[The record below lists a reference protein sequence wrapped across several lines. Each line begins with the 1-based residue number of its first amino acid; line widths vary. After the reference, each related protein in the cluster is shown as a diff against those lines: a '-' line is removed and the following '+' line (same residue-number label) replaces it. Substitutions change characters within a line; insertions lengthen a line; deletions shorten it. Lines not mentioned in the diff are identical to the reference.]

1 MFTKSGELKKIMKA
15 SLKSCGLIVGNI
27 QEHYLVCSD
36 RWGLYVEQA
45 FATNKFKA
53 AIMELIG
60 DLPERGECYR
70 YTVGEKKEIRIE
82 PVTDRPDPYGEWKRA
97 KDCAVHTPMILFAF
111 PHEYILCQK
120 MDDLSFLAVRRDL
133 TSAVISASELDK
145 KTEHMPG
152 RPSILG
158 SSVLYYKNE
167 TMIYWVEADPV
178 GEKVEGVIFPH
189 LEGISFFERDWLARK
204 ETEETN
210 EKEAADEP
218 LPY

>member
-70 YTVGEKKEIRIE
+70 YTVETKKKIRIE
-82 PVTDRPDPYGEWKRA
+82 PVTDWPDPYGEWKRA
-97 KDCAVHTPMILFAF
+97 KGYAVHTPLILFAF
-111 PHEYILCQK
+111 PREYILCQ

-133 TSAVISASELDK
+133 TSAVISSSELDE

-178 GEKVEGVIFPH
+178 GEKVEGMIFPH

-204 ETEETN
+204 EAEETN

>member
-70 YTVGEKKEIRIE
+70 YTVETKKEIRIE
-82 PVTDRPDPYGEWKRA
+82 PVTD
-97 KDCAVHTPMILFAF
+97 
-111 PHEYILCQK
+111 
-120 MDDLSFLAVRRDL
+120 
-133 TSAVISASELDK
+133 
-145 KTEHMPG
+145 
-152 RPSILG
+152 
-158 SSVLYYKNE
+158 
-167 TMIYWVEADPV
+167 
-178 GEKVEGVIFPH
+178 
-189 LEGISFFERDWLARK
+189 
-204 ETEETN
+204 
-210 EKEAADEP
+210 
-218 LPY
+218 

>member
-70 YTVGEKKEIRIE
+70 YTIGEKKEIRIE
-82 PVTDRPDPYGEWKRA
+82 PVTDWPDPYGKWRRA
-97 KDCAVHTPMILFAF
+97 KGCAVHAPLILFAF

-133 TSAVISASELDK
+133 TSAVISSSELDK
-145 KTEHMPG
+145 ETEHMPG

-158 SSVLYYKNE
+158 SSALYYKNE

-204 ETEETN
+204 EAEETN

>member
-70 YTVGEKKEIRIE
+70 YTVETKKEIRIE
-82 PVTDRPDPYGEWKRA
+82 PVTDWLDPYGEWKRA
-97 KDCAVHTPMILFAF
+97 KGYAMHTPLILFAF
-111 PHEYILCQK
+111 PREYILCQ

-133 TSAVISASELDK
+133 TSAVISASELDE

-178 GEKVEGVIFPH
+178 GEKVEEVIFPH
-189 LEGISFFERDWLARK
+189 LEGISFFERDWLAKK
-204 ETEETN
+204 EIEETDG
-210 EKEAADEP
+210 KEAANEP